1 MSVREIRSQ
10 LQTALSRNNLRE
22 LQYTNYVVQM
32 NFERSLIEDELYNS
46 MADYLVNVGTKV
58 GLSSQDIKDIK
69 AAAAYGAKKSYTRRN
84 IIRAHKNAGYKVF
97 TAGPSVKT
105 LAKMKKY
112 AGMRNR
118 ADGRTLP
125 RSNNKLACYIPG
137 GGFTNFRM
145 LPMSLGA
152 NINSIPVTYAGM
164 VGAGGDKQNRKVH
177 QTLFRNAL
185 RFGLKRIGKFSGRQY
200 RDSVTGELKFFQPGA
215 QDASGKHRFRRLH
228 GPVASKDK
236 YGVPTG
242 AQNDTSAPLVAAVE
256 KLRDL
261 DPSRFKIPKKIL
273 SPAMYTQAHHD
284 IIQRLDAEFTINST
298 SISKL
303 LSMNKTIEIG
313 MALGGDVHQELMSHA
328 DKENLEKVLDKIV
341 EDLLNASLNRDYR
354 ASKGVTE
361 KGGELVGAIAI
372 KELLKLK
379 WWNKPNMRL
388 KVNKQLQKMGMGEK
402 EASEAIRQVIVAGA
416 TKSKVSRAKNSSKKR
431 HKTSNAQR
439 TKGGVAKQQANPMAL
454 KNLINS
460 VLPQMVAMKMNP
472 PSLRYRTGR
481 FANSA
486 RVTKVTQGPRGG
498 LQADYTY
505 MRNPYETFEPG
516 GKQGSTMRDPR
527 KIIGQSIR
535 EIVAQGME
543 NKFIKV
549 RRI

>member
-1 MSVREIRSQ
+1 MSVKHIRDQ
-10 LQTALSRNNLRE
+10 LQIAISKNNLRE
-22 LQYTNYVVQM
+22 LQYTNYVVEM
-32 NFERSLIEDELYNS
+32 MFERSLIEDELYNS
-46 MADYLVNVGTKV
+46 MADYLVNVGTFV

-105 LAKMKKY
+105 LAKMKRY

-118 ADGRTLP
+118 PDGRTLP
-125 RSNNKLACYIPG
+125 RSNDRLACYIPG
-137 GGFTNFRM
+137 GGFTSLRIF
-145 LPMSLGA
+145 PMGLAG
-152 NINSIPVTYAGM
+152 NMNSIPVTYAGM
-164 VGAGGDKQNRKVH
+164 VGKGGDSVNRKVH

-185 RFGLKRIGKFSGRQY
+185 RFGLRHIGKFAGRQY
-200 RDSVTGELKFFQPGA
+200 TDPVTGKTKGFVPGA
-215 QDASGKHRFRRLH
+215 ISGGKHRFRRLH
-228 GPVASKDK
+228 GPIASKDK
-236 YGVPTG
+236 YGNPTG

-261 DPSRFKIPKKIL
+261 DPSRVTIPKKIL

-284 IIQRLDAEFTINST
+284 IIQKLDAEFTINST
-298 SISKL
+298 SISNL
-303 LSMNKTIEIG
+303 LNLNKTIEIG

-341 EDLLNASLNRDYR
+341 EDLLQASLNMDYR

-431 HKTSNAQR
+431 HKASNAQR

-460 VLPQMVAMKMNP
+460 VLPQMVAMKMQP

-486 RVTKVTQGPRGG
+486 QVTKVTQGPRGG

-527 KIIGQSIR
+527 VIIGQSIR

>member
-1 MSVREIRSQ
+1 MSVRHIREQ
-10 LQTALSRNNLRE
+10 LQTAISRTNLRE

-32 NFERSLIEDELYNS
+32 MFERSLIEDELYNS
-46 MADYLVNVGTKV
+46 MADYLVNVGPKV

-69 AAAAYGAKKSYTRRN
+69 KAAAYGAKKSYTRRN

-97 TAGPSVKT
+97 TAGPEEKT

-125 RSNNKLACYIPG
+125 RSNSRLACYIPG
-137 GGFTNFRM
+137 GGFASLRL
-145 LPMSLGA
+145 LPMGLMG

-164 VGAGGDKQNRKVH
+164 VGAGGDRVNRKVH

-185 RFGLKRIGKFSGRQY
+185 RFGLRHIGKFAGRQY
-200 RDSVTGELKFFQPGA
+200 TDSEGRTKGFVPGA
-215 QDASGKHRFRRLH
+215 TDSSGKHRFRRLH

-242 AQNDTSAPLVAAVE
+242 AQDDTSAPLVAAVE

-261 DPSRFKIPKKIL
+261 DPSMVTIPSNIL
-273 SPAMYTQAHHD
+273 SPAMYTKAHHD
-284 IIQRLDAEFTINST
+284 IIQKLDAEFTINST

-328 DKENLEKVLDKIV
+328 DIDNLKKVLDKIV
-341 EDLLNASLNRDYR
+341 EDLLKESLNDDYK

-402 EASEAIRQVIVAGA
+402 EASEAIHKVIVAAA
-416 TKSKVSRAKNSSKKR
+416 TKSKISRAKNSSKK
-431 HKTSNAQR
+431 KT
-439 TKGGVAKQQANPMAL
+439 
-454 KNLINS
+454 
-460 VLPQMVAMKMNP
+460 
-472 PSLRYRTGR
+472 
-481 FANSA
+481 
-486 RVTKVTQGPRGG
+486 
-498 LQADYTY
+498 
-505 MRNPYETFEPG
+505 
-516 GKQGSTMRDPR
+516 
-527 KIIGQSIR
+527 
-535 EIVAQGME
+535 
-543 NKFIKV
+543 
-549 RRI
+549 